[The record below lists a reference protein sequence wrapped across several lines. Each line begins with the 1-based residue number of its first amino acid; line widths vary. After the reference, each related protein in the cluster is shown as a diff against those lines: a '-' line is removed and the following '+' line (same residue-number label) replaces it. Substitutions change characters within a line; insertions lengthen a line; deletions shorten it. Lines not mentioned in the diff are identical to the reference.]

1 MLRFLANESEIR
13 NALSQS
19 LSFHVPLD
27 KGNEGSGNEIV
38 WVVLHVKRIRLGPGS
53 CCYSSE
59 QVVLREVS
67 R

>member
-27 KGNEGSGNEIV
+27 KGNEGSGNEIEIKPV
-38 WVVLHVKRIRLGPGS
+38 KISHVRGAMLSGGKQFLTN
-53 CCYSSE
+53 
-59 QVVLREVS
+59 
-67 R
+67 

>member
-27 KGNEGSGNEIV
+27 KGNEGSGNEIGTEESKENQTR
-38 WVVLHVKRIRLGPGS
+38 WI
-53 CCYSSE
+53 
-59 QVVLREVS
+59 LRM
-67 R
+67 